1 MSLFRKKDPFGDGSP
16 AAGKKPKSRARIVL
30 IGLLITLVFG
40 LIYFYFALPA
50 INLQNP
56 QFYVF
61 IALLCG
67 VFCLYSLFASGQTLE
82 NGTPHELAGFLKKQ
96 CKVPVLIVLLL
107 IVVFAAGYVVSLP
120 IFRASSYRDL

>member
-56 QFYVF
+56 QF
-61 IALLCG
+61 LCFYRSF
-67 VFCLYSLFASGQTLE
+67 VRC
-82 NGTPHELAGFLKKQ
+82 FL
-96 CKVPVLIVLLL
+96 PVLAVCIRTD
-107 IVVFAAGYVVSLP
+107 FGKWNTP
-120 IFRASSYRDL
+120 